1 MERILVVGSGA
12 SAVHF
17 CLGVLRKGYEVVM
30 LDVGHARSE
39 PVLPGRDLNA
49 LKSELPDPAG
59 YLLGSNYEAL
69 ILPGNHGEYYGF
81 PPSKSYIFA
90 KPAGFRYTARGFSP
104 LVSFAAGGLAE
115 AWTGGSYPF
124 NETDLAAFPFSYS
137 DLEPYYAEVA
147 RRIGITGEEDDLSGF
162 FPLHG
167 GLGEPLRL
175 DEHSALLLA
184 AYQRRRRYL
193 NERLNCFVGR
203 ARIAVLS
210 SERNGRKPCNYLGRC
225 LWGCPSDALYTPA
238 VTLRECR
245 AYPNFT
251 YHGGTYVTHFR
262 YSAGGRITAVVGSDV
277 ASGAAREFRA
287 GKVVLAAGTLC
298 SSAIFLNSV
307 YRDSGEVLTLR
318 GLMDNRQVLMPFL
331 NLSLL
336 GKPYNPNS
344 YQYHQLAIGVR
355 TDPPENYIH
364 GLVTTLKTALVHPV
378 VQSLPFDL
386 GTAVSFFRNLRAA
399 LGLVNINFPD
409 RARPENYL
417 TLEFDSPSHE
427 PRLAIHYEP
436 ERGEPERL
444 REGMRLFRRILWKMG
459 CFAPSPMAHVRPMG
473 ASVHYAG
480 ALPMRP
486 SPQPLACS
494 PLGQSYDF
502 PNLYFVDG
510 TGFPFLPA
518 KNLTLTLMANAA
530 RVADCAF

>member
-1 MERILVVGSGA
+1 MERVLVVGSGA

-17 CLGVLRKGYEVVM
+17 CLGVLRKGYEVLM

-39 PVLPGRDLNA
+39 PVMPGRDFNS
-49 LKSELPDPAG
+49 LKSELPDPAE

-69 ILPGNHGEYYGF
+69 ILPGNRGEYYGF
-81 PPSKSYIFA
+81 PPNKQYIFA
-90 KPAGFRYTARGFSP
+90 QPARFQYSAQGFSP

-124 NETDLAAFPFSYS
+124 NQADLAAFPFSYS
-137 DLEPYYAEVA
+137 DLAPYYAEVA
-147 RRIGITGEEDDLSGF
+147 RRIGITGEADDLAEF

-167 GLGEPLRL
+167 GLSQPLRL
-175 DEHSALLLA
+175 DEHSELLLA
-184 AYQRRRRYL
+184 SYQRRKRYL

-203 ARIAVLS
+203 ARIAVVS
-210 SERNGRKPCNYLGRC
+210 ADREGRHACNYLGRC

-238 VTLRECR
+238 VTLRECL

-251 YHGGTYVTHFR
+251 YRTGTYVTHFR
-262 YSAGGRITAVVGSDV
+262 YSAGGRVTGVVGCDL
-277 ASGAAREFRA
+277 ASGNTEEFRA
-287 GKVVLAAGTLC
+287 GRVVLAAGTLS

-307 YRDSGEVLTLR
+307 YRDTGEILTLR

-331 NLSLL
+331 NLQLL

-355 TDPPENYIH
+355 ADPPENYIH
-364 GLVTTLKTALVHPV
+364 GLVTTLKTAMIHPV

-386 GTAVSFFRNLRAA
+386 GTAVSFFRNIRAA

-409 RARPENYL
+409 RPRPENCV
-417 TLEFDSPSHE
+417 TLDFDSRSRE
-427 PRLAIHYEP
+427 PRLAIHYQP

-444 REGMRLFRRILWKMG
+444 RAGMRLFRGILWKMG

-480 ALPMRP
+480 TIPMRLA
-486 SPQPLACS
+486 SEPLTCS
-494 PLGQSYDF
+494 PFGQSYDF

-530 RVADCAF
+530 RVAECAF